1 MDKLTSML
9 AFTKVVTHGSFSE
22 AARDMR
28 LSRSAVSKYVIDLEV
43 DLGAQLLN
51 RTTRS
56 VSATDH
62 GQRYYER
69 CLAILSEIEEAELV
83 VSRHQIEPKGLL
95 RVNAP
100 MSFGT
105 LHLGPA
111 IGDFMDRY
119 SEIQVELMLSDQ
131 QLDTVQEGFD
141 LTIRIADL
149 PASSLIGRKI
159 VAAPRVLCASPDYLK
174 RAGTP
179 KHPKELR
186 DHECLSY
193 GYLATGLQWK
203 LIAKHEEYSFNAPWT
218 LCSNNGE
225 ILRDAAM
232 SGRGIAL
239 LPLFII
245 EPQLLDGSLRR
256 VLSKYHAPEMSI
268 YALYPQTR
276 YVPPKV
282 RAFIDFLV
290 ERFARRDTKGAP
302 YGNQGS

>member
-9 AFTKVVTHGSFSE
+9 AFTKVITHGSFSE

-28 LSRSAVSKYVIDLEV
+28 LSRSAVSKYVIDLEA
-43 DLGAQLLN
+43 DLGTQLLN

-56 VSATDH
+56 VSPTDH

-69 CLAILSEIEEAELV
+69 CLAILSEIEEAELI
-83 VSRHQIEPKGLL
+83 VSRHQVEPRGLL

-105 LHLGPA
+105 LHLGRAISEFMGRYPA
-111 IGDFMDRY
+111 
-119 SEIQVELMLSDQ
+119 IQVELMLSDQ

-159 VAAPRVLCASPDYLK
+159 TPAPRVLCASPDYLK
-174 RAGTP
+174 RAGAP
-179 KHPKELR
+179 KHPADLR
-186 DHECLSY
+186 NHECLSY

-203 LIAKHEEYSFNAPWT
+203 LVAKDEEHSINAPWT

-225 ILRDAAM
+225 VLRDAAV
-232 SGRGIAL
+232 SGRGITL

-245 EPQLLDGSLRR
+245 EPQLQDGSLRR
-256 VLSKYHAPEMSI
+256 VLSKYQAPELSI

-282 RAFIDFLV
+282 RVFIDFLV
-290 ERFARRDTKGAP
+290 EKFSQRATLKRASGKT
-302 YGNQGS
+302 